1 MKRLG
6 KNAARVTSIAVR
18 PTTAHA
24 LTSAAASSGNASSL
38 ATRAAASRRQ
48 RTARPARKTVATPVA
63 NTTTAASNTAAAR
76 HPTGAAAAAAATPTD
91 MSAAGAGRGN
101 DNSPLPAFA
110 GIAVPNHA
118 YPPAGAPYFA
128 GSYVPVFIAGRPY
141 FPLSNQ
147 LSVPGMTAVS
157 TASSSG
163 AVGSSSGGAAAGQA
177 ILGATLR
184 SAGITPT
191 AVTPAVRKT
200 AAGLLSGSR
209 GASAGTALTRRASL
223 PGGFSPARE
232 IHTDRDTSNHSLFT
246 ALRRKASALP
256 EVLYQGPSASDVTS
270 ESPRWRIPLRQ
281 ATLHALGVLQGLD
294 SYSRSAWGDGAQAT
308 LIAHAIRDE
317 AAALDDALPPGIPIA
332 DVPLP
337 ELLRLLAAEL
347 NSPTP
352 DVDRLLTWANT
363 ACFEARRIA
372 AEAPLF
378 AVDEAGVQDYRLIL
392 RMLDEARKSSL
403 ASVKQNYCRELA
415 ARVLPRCETDIS
427 FLQGISMLAG
437 YLDLP
442 AGLRFPF
449 TPRTSLLLPLEHQ
462 SKVSKTR
469 TLVLKHIVLQTG
481 GRYAGVRQQ
490 YYEGRDKDDN
500 FSGLLIINS
509 MGTNSD
515 GANRDVVLKAKQV
528 ATGALANIDPRGVG
542 YTASQA
548 AAPRQ
553 RELLENYP
561 EDTVVVSTGHSLG
574 ASVAVE
580 LFHLLHL
587 QGFVNSYLAGFNGGA
602 INHDVPEEVLRAAR
616 TNARFVQNQGDPVPY
631 GGRHLLPGV
640 EKIHTAQTVG
650 TIARGTP
657 HPIIPNLPDVINH
670 GIPNE
675 VAQVMFGVPGTAS
688 LQLHNELVRGWRRN
702 FFMVLRNYF
711 SWLPDKALTTVL
723 KPDPIEAGK
732 TEDTFIEDHA
742 DDDADGDAPAK
753 KR

>member
-1 MKRLG
+1 M
-6 KNAARVTSIAVR
+6 
-18 PTTAHA
+18 
-24 LTSAAASSGNASSL
+24 
-38 ATRAAASRRQ
+38 
-48 RTARPARKTVATPVA
+48 ATPVTH
-63 NTTTAASNTAAAR
+63 TTTASSNTAATH

-91 MSAAGAGRGN
+91 LSAAGAGRGN
-101 DNSPLPAFA
+101 GPLPAVA

-118 YPPAGAPYFA
+118 YPPAGAPSFA
-128 GSYVPVFIAGRPY
+128 GGRVPLFIAGHPY
-141 FPLSNQ
+141 YPLSNQ

-184 SAGITPT
+184 SAGITP
-191 AVTPAVRKT
+191 PVRKT
-200 AAGLLSGSR
+200 ATGLLSGSR
-209 GASAGTALTRRASL
+209 GASAGTALTRRSSL
-223 PGGFSPARE
+223 PGGFSPTRE
-232 IHTDRDTSNHSLFT
+232 LHTDRDPSNHSLFT

-256 EVLYQGPSASDVTS
+256 EVLYQGPSPSDATA
-270 ESPRWRIPLRQ
+270 ETPRWRIPLRQ
-281 ATLHALGVLQGLD
+281 AMLHALGVLQGLD

-317 AAALDDALPPGIPIA
+317 AAALYDTLPPAIPVA

-337 ELLRLLAAEL
+337 ELVRLLAAEL

-378 AVDEAGVQDYRLIL
+378 AIDEAGVQDYRLIL
-392 RMLDEARKSSL
+392 RLLDEARKSPL
-403 ASVKQNYCRELA
+403 ASVKRNYCRELA
-415 ARVLPRCETDIS
+415 ARVLPRCETDIAY
-427 FLQGISMLAG
+427 LQGFSMLAG

-442 AGLRFPF
+442 VGLSFPF
-449 TPRTSLLLPLEHQ
+449 TIRTSILLPPEHQ

-469 TLVLKHIVLQTG
+469 TLDLKHVVLQTG
-481 GRYAGVRQQ
+481 GRHAGVRQH
-490 YYEGRDKDDN
+490 YLEGRDSDGK
-500 FSGLLIINS
+500 FSGLLIIHS

-528 ATGALANIDPRGVG
+528 ATGALANIDPQGVG

-561 EDTVVVSTGHSLG
+561 EDTVIVSIGHSLG
-574 ASVAVE
+574 ASIAVE

-587 QGFVNSYLAGFNGGA
+587 QGFVNSYLVGFNGGA
-602 INHDVPEEVLRAAR
+602 INHDVPEQVLRAAR

-640 EKIHTAQTVG
+640 EKIHTAQHVG

-688 LQLHNELVRGWRRN
+688 LQLHNDLVRGWRRN

-723 KPDPIEAGK
+723 KPDPSEAGK
-732 TEDTFIEDHA
+732 TENTFIEYHA

-753 KR
+753 KG